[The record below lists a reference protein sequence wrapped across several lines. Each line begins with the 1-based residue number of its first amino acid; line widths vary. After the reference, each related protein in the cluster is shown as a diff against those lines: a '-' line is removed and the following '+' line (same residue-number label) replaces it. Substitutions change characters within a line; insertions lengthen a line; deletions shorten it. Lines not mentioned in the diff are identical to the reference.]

1 MKVGSC
7 SLKSFVNVKR
17 TVVKRKR
24 GIRTLEER
32 TFLKGNDGDCLRKR
46 KAFSLVGNDDHWM
59 KEVDPTNWRSVKVN
73 QRSQTSTWLRN
84 QNS

>member
-7 SLKSFVNVKR
+7 SLKSFVNAKR
-17 TVVKRKR
+17 TAVKRKR
-24 GIRTLEER
+24 SVWTLEER
-32 TFLKGNDGDCLRKR
+32 TFLKGNDGDCSRER
-46 KAFSLVGNDDHWM
+46 KAFSLVGNDDYWM
-59 KEVDPTNWRSVKVN
+59 KEVDLTNWRSVKVN